1 MKPHLSAV
9 SSSGLS
15 STGATGESPW
25 MMKGLEDLFFWERL
39 GHVGLLRL
47 EESKEESYCI
57 KISGG
62 RVKRQS
68 QWMDMDTT

>member
-25 MMKGLEDLFFWERL
+25 MMKGLEVLSCGERL
-39 GHVGLLRL
+39 GDVGLFRL
-47 EESKEESYCI
+47 EEAEGESY
-57 KISGG
+57 
-62 RVKRQS
+62 
-68 QWMDMDTT
+68 